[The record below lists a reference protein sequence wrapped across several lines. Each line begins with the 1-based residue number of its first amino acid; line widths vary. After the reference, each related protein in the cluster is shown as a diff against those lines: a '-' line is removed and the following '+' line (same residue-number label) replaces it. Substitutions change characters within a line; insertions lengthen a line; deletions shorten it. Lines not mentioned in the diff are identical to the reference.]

1 MDIPERF
8 ENWQI
13 RLKEE
18 RTELLQRTIK
28 LKKYMDSPNT
38 KLNSKEWE
46 MIRYQLNAMREYL
59 QALTDRCVYYE
70 LIESGDLG
78 IHY

>member
-1 MDIPERF
+1 MDTPERF
-8 ENWQI
+8 EDWQI
-13 RLKEE
+13 RIKEE

-28 LKKYMDSPNT
+28 LKNFTDSPNT
-38 KLNSKEWE
+38 KLSRKEWE
-46 MIRYQLNAMREYL
+46 MLMSQLHAMVEYL

>member
-8 ENWQI
+8 EDWQI
-13 RLKEE
+13 RIKEE
-18 RTELLQRTIK
+18 RDELLQRTIR
-28 LKKYMDSPNT
+28 LKKFMDSPNT
-38 KLNSKEWE
+38 KLNSREWE
-46 MIRYQLNAMREYL
+46 MLMGQLHAMVEYL

>member
-8 ENWQI
+8 EDWQI

-38 KLNSKEWE
+38 KLNSREWE
-46 MIRYQLNAMREYL
+46 MLHCQFRYMRELL
-59 QALTDRCVYYE
+59 QVLTDRCIYYE